1 MPITILNPIGKEHKL
16 RAIYTIADYALL
28 HKLIKKFKDYD
39 IYTLDFYPNSIRIK
53 IGTVQFEVAAN
64 LQK

>member
-1 MPITILNPIGKEHKL
+1 M
-16 RAIYTIADYALL
+16 
-28 HKLIKKFKDYD
+28 KFKDFEV
-39 IYTLDFYPNSIRIK
+39 YTLDFYPNSIRIK